1 MQTLRY
7 VIVILLHTLLFP
19 GKSQDLIS
27 IANSFLND
35 KNYVEAKKSIDE
47 AFVKSDLSQNARAWY
62 TKGRVYHEIL
72 KAEDPALD
80 QFKTNLSSFVGDI
93 IEAYDKTKA
102 LTGRGNNLF
111 ILANNQKEMLWANHM
126 NKGYDH
132 WQNQNFNKAVW
143 AFDVAKIAKP
153 QDTTGYLYA
162 GFSAQQA
169 GKYQMAIDNYM
180 ALKKLTKLS
189 KPVYNSLIICKRAKN
204 SPPEERLD
212 TVEEAIFHYNDHIPY
227 IIEENR
233 LLVAMGRYEEAES
246 RLNTVLKRN
255 PSVFDLILLRADLF
269 DRVFKESYNEGQPER
284 SERYF
289 DLASKD
295 YETFLTKFATH
306 FKANHN
312 YAVMINERANR
323 YYVSANLLSE
333 EEYQISGKETEEL
346 GHTWTRKALPYME
359 RALDLQP
366 NDKDVLKALRAFYQ
380 RLKLEDKLAKL
391 KDNE

>member
-7 VIVILLHTLLFP
+7 VIVIFLYTLLSP

-27 IANSFLND
+27 VANGFLND
-35 KNYVEAKKSIDE
+35 KNYVEAKRSIDE
-47 AFVKSDLSQNARAWY
+47 AFVKTDQSDNPRAWY

-72 KAEDPALD
+72 KSPEPALN
-80 QFKTNLSSFVGDI
+80 QYKSNLSSFVGDI
-93 IEAYDKTKA
+93 IEAYDRTKE

-111 ILANNQKEMLWANHM
+111 ILANNQKELLWANHM
-126 NKGYDH
+126 NKGYEH
-132 WQNQNFNKAVW
+132 YQKQQFLEAVW

-169 GKYQMAIDNYM
+169 GKYQLAIDNYM
-180 ALKKLTKLS
+180 ALKRYTSLS
-189 KPVYNSLIICKRAKN
+189 KSVYNSLIICKRAKN
-204 SPPEERLD
+204 APLEERLD
-212 TVEEAIFHYNDHIPY
+212 TVEEAIFNYNDHIPY

-233 LLVAMGRYEEAES
+233 LLVELSRYEEAES
-246 RLNTVLKRN
+246 RLQTVLQRN
-255 PSVFDLILLRADLF
+255 PQVYDLVLLRADLF

-289 DLASKD
+289 DLASKE
-295 YETFLTKFATH
+295 YERFLMAFPEH

-312 YAVMINERANR
+312 FAVMINEKANR

-333 EEYQISGKETEEL
+333 EEYQISGKETEDQ
-346 GHTWTRKALPYME
+346 GHLWTRKALPYME

-380 RLKLEDKLAKL
+380 RLKLVEKLAQL
-391 KDNE
+391 KNR

>member
-7 VIVILLHTLLFP
+7 VIVILLHTLLTP
-19 GKSQDLIS
+19 GKSQDLVS

-35 KNYVEAKKSIDE
+35 KNYVEAKSSIDE

-72 KAEDPALD
+72 KANDPQLD
-80 QFKTNLSSFVGDI
+80 KFKTNLSSFVGDI
-93 IEAYDKTKA
+93 IEAYDKTKE

-132 WQNQNFNKAVW
+132 WQNQEFNKAVW

-169 GKYQMAIDNYM
+169 GKYQTAIDNYM

-189 KPVYNSLIICKRAKN
+189 ISVYNSLIICKRAKN
-204 SPPEERLD
+204 SQPEERLD
-212 TVEEAIFHYNDHIPY
+212 TVEEAIFHYKDHIPY

-233 LLVAMGRYEEAES
+233 LLVGMGRYEEAES

-255 PSVFDLILLRADLF
+255 PSVFDLVLLRADLF

-295 YETFLTKFATH
+295 YETFLTKFPAH

>member
-7 VIVILLHTLLFP
+7 VIVILFHLLLNP
-19 GKSQDLIS
+19 GNSQDLIS
-27 IANSFLND
+27 VANSFLNE

-72 KAEDPALD
+72 KSDDSNLD
-80 QFKTNLSSFVGDI
+80 GYKANLSSFVGEI
-93 IEAYDKTKA
+93 IEAYEKAKT

-111 ILANNQKEMLWANHM
+111 ILSNNQQEMLWANHM
-126 NKGYDH
+126 NKGYDL
-132 WQNQNFNKAVW
+132 WQKQDFLKAVD

-153 QDTTGYLYA
+153 NDTTGYLYA
-162 GFSAQQA
+162 CYSAQRA
-169 GKYQMAIDNYM
+169 GKFQLAIDNYM
-180 ALKKLTKLS
+180 AMKKLTKLS
-189 KPVYNSLIICKRAKN
+189 KEVYNSLIICKRFKR
-204 SPPEERLD
+204 SPLAERLD
-212 TVEEAIFHYNDHIPY
+212 TVEEAIFHYADHIPY
-227 IIEENR
+227 IIEENM
-233 LLVAMGRYEEAES
+233 LLVQMGRYEEAES

-255 PSVFDLILLRADLF
+255 PQVYDLVLLRADLF

-289 DLASKD
+289 DLASED
-295 YETFLTKFATH
+295 YERFLVQFPTH

-312 YAVMINERANR
+312 YAVMMNERANR

-333 EEYQISGKETEEL
+333 EEYQISGKETEEQ

-366 NDKDVLKALRAFYQ
+366 NDEDVLKALRAFYQ
-380 RLKLEDKLAKL
+380 RLKLEEKLAKL
-391 KDNE
+391 KDQ